1 MNFNILK
8 HVGRAIASGRAL
20 LPIAGVIASVTKS
33 GRDDRIV
40 NVVNDSFGEIENVL
54 ALAEAVGE
62 IRGDSGLMKL
72 TTATPMVASI
82 ILKSA
87 IMVGREVEDS
97 GKFSS
102 GCSDLASAIV
112 KIVNSL
118 RPATG
123 SELAEIERRK
133 RAGDSRAMDY
143 DQI

>member
-1 MNFNILK
+1 M
-8 HVGRAIASGRAL
+8 
-20 LPIAGVIASVTKS
+20 TKS